1 MGSPASWAGGLSNQS
16 STATGSGAAETC
28 NAQAGVITTEALTT
42 ASGASSTRTL
52 TNSFITANS
61 LVFVQLM
68 GGTNTVV
75 VGVTAYVTAVA
86 AGSATIKISNIS
98 GGALNGTVVYS
109 FLVL

>member
-1 MGSPASWAGGLSNQS
+1 MSNQS
-16 STATGSGAAETC
+16 ATATGAAGAETC
-28 NAQAGVITTEALTT
+28 NAQTGVITTESLST

-68 GGTNTVV
+68 GGTNAVV
-75 VGVTAYVTAVA
+75 LAVTAYVTAVA
-86 AGSATIKISNIS
+86 AGSCTIKINNLS
-98 GGALNGTVVYS
+98 GSSLAGTVVYS